1 MADREP
7 DRIPAAILEKPIL
20 LPHLEPVW
28 EAFLILNST
37 RDVFASLEGVIVQ
50 RIKPSEAA
58 IVAATIGWETLDF
71 LRVIAPAD
79 ELYVEAI
86 NHRKG
91 N

>member
-28 EAFLILNST
+28 EAFLILNAT
-37 RDVFASLEGVIVQ
+37 RDVFASLEGVTVQ

-58 IVAATIGWETLDF
+58 VMAAAIGWPPLDF
-71 LRVIAPAD
+71 FRVIAPAD
-79 ELYVEAI
+79 ELYVESR
-86 NHRKG
+86 NTQRG